1 MIIRIFFLIVMLA
14 LGFLRPSSAS
24 ADMYGQADVNYQK
37 TTTTSNSRSTET
49 ASLVNSYTLGVN
61 KAITNTINISADA
74 RITDTDI
81 DGKKSQTMYP
91 TVTLSYS
98 PPSMY
103 YFNFS
108 YTRTDVSPSEGD
120 RLSTTNLNTAF
131 SLPLERYPSLN
142 VFMNRTTNQ
151 DYFDPHK
158 VDRVTVGYGF
168 NSSYSLTLLETDA
181 GFNYSFNNQTTDDKV
196 GKIKTE
202 VPTHSATMNLSRPFL
217 GRKLRAG
224 VNAGYNWSEYTTT
237 SLGAPTRF
245 EQALPRNTGL
255 FATNGAPTA
264 NVPPLA
270 STPALIDNNT
280 AVSAGIDLSATA
292 YRNVG
297 FSLAAAQ
304 SVHKINLYVTTADPS
319 IGAYS
324 NSFGFQLYTSSD
336 GTSWTLAVT
345 PTVSYDSVF
354 SRFVLS
360 FSEVTAPY
368 FKVVNTVFPIGA
380 MAINV
385 TEIEGMGYITSTPV
399 LVTKSSMARQ
409 FAGLSLNYAPVERVN
424 ASYNLNYD
432 RSSQELN
439 DTESST
445 MTQAVNMNVT
455 AVPQYLTV
463 NGGYANTSSSSMQT
477 NTQNST
483 QTSTASGTDTYSL
496 SLSSTPLPTLNANMN
511 FGHFVNSVNGAAT
524 SSTNN
529 YGTAMFMNLYRGIDV
544 GVGSSMSA
552 TENKISNSTT
562 DSTNHYLNL
571 NLTPWKPVR
580 LLLSTS
586 MADSSTESAGQ
597 STSTSS
603 RSTTTTASYTPTRK
617 IYLSA
622 TMSIEPVQ
630 SNSFVLTWVPS
641 TAIQGNIRYGFGQD
655 STNMGATLNWTLL
668 ARLSVIAGY
677 SRVETSSS
685 ASDNQT
691 SSFYARASLRF

>member
-1 MIIRIFFLIVMLA
+1 MTIRALFLIMMLA
-14 LGFLRPSSAS
+14 LCFFLPPGAS

-37 TTTTSNSRSTET
+37 TNTTSNSRSTET
-49 ASLVNSYTLGVN
+49 TSLINSYTLGVN

-91 TVTLSYS
+91 MVTLSYA

-151 DYFDPHK
+151 DYLDPHK
-158 VDRVTVGYGF
+158 VDRVTVSYGL
-168 NSSYSLTLLETDA
+168 NSSYGLTLLETDA

-196 GKIKTE
+196 GQIKTE

-217 GRKLRAG
+217 DRKLRAG
-224 VNAGYNWSEYTTT
+224 ANAGYNWSEFTTT

-255 FATNGAPTA
+255 FVTNATPLVGALTA
-264 NVPPLA
+264 
-270 STPALIDNNT
+270 TPALIDNNT
-280 AVSAGIDLSATA
+280 AVSAGIDISTTA

-297 FSLAAAQ
+297 FSFIAAQ
-304 SVHKINLYVTTADPS
+304 AVHKINLYVTTADPS
-319 IGAYS
+319 IGTYA
-324 NSFGFQLYTSSD
+324 NSFGFQLYTSAD
-336 GTSWTLAVT
+336 GTSWTLAAT
-345 PTVSYDSVF
+345 PTVTYDSVF
-354 SRFVLS
+354 SRFVMS
-360 FSEVTAPY
+360 FSEATAMY
-368 FKVVNTVFPIGA
+368 FKIVNTAFPTGA

-385 TEIEGMGYITSTPV
+385 TEIEGMGYITSTPT
-399 LVTKSSMARQ
+399 LVTKYSVSRQ

-432 RSSQELN
+432 HSAQELN
-439 DTESST
+439 DTSSST
-445 MTQAVNMNVT
+445 MTQALNLNVT
-455 AVPQYLTV
+455 ALPQYLTI
-463 NGGYANTSSSSMQT
+463 NGGYANTSSSSTQT
-477 NTQNST
+477 TTT
-483 QTSTASGTDTYSL
+483 QTSTESGTDTYTL
-496 SLSSTPLPTLNANMN
+496 SLASAPLPTLNASMN

-544 GVGSSMSA
+544 GVGSSMST
-552 TENKISNSTT
+552 TESKASNSTT
-562 DSTNHYLNL
+562 DATNHYLNL
-571 NLTPWKPVR
+571 NLTPWKTMKV
-580 LLLSTS
+580 LLSTS

-603 RSTTTTASYTPTRK
+603 RSTTASASYTPTRK

-622 TMSIEPVQ
+622 TMTIEPVQ

-641 TAIQGNIRYGFGQD
+641 TALQGNVRYGFGQD
-655 STNMGATLNWTLL
+655 STNMGATLNWTPLT
-668 ARLSVIAGY
+668 RFSVIAGY
-677 SRVETSSS
+677 NRTETSSA